1 MDEPKAK
8 GNRPQSGA
16 RPHAGAR
23 PQAGTHWY
31 VIRSKPRRER
41 IVYEQLSGQGLEVFF
56 PAVRVHPVN
65 PRSAKER
72 AYFPSY
78 LFAHLDLAAV
88 GVNKLRWLPAA
99 VGLLEFGGEPA
110 VVPDAL
116 IAQLKLRIASIQS
129 VGGLIFDNLQS
140 GDVVN
145 ITSGPFAGYE
155 AIFDLRLKGS
165 ERVRVLLEMLRRQVS
180 VELDAG
186 SIRKARGS
194 EQQKPSRKR
203 R

>member
-1 MDEPKAK
+1 MSEHTQPD
-8 GNRPQSGA
+8 SS
-16 RPHAGAR
+16 R
-23 PQAGTHWY
+23 PQAGQHWY

-41 IVYEQLSGQGLEVFF
+41 FVVDQLSGQGLEVFY

-78 LFAHLDLAAV
+78 LFAHFDLAAV
-88 GVNKLRWLPAA
+88 GVNRVRWLPAA

-110 VVPDAL
+110 IVPDML
-116 IAQLKLRIASIQS
+116 IAQLKLRVASIQS
-129 VGGLIFDNLQS
+129 VGGLTFDGLQP
-140 GDVVN
+140 GDVVK

-165 ERVRVLLEMLRRQVS
+165 ERVRVLLGMLRRQVS
-180 VELDAG
+180 VEIDAG
-186 SIRKARGS
+186 SIRKARAS
-194 EQQKPSRKR
+194 ELQKPVR
-203 R
+203 RYR

>member
-1 MDEPKAK
+1 MSEPPK
-8 GNRPQSGA
+8 PDGA
-16 RPHAGAR
+16 APRTG
-23 PQAGTHWY
+23 QHWY

-41 IVYEQLSGQGLEVFF
+41 FVRDQLNGQGLEVFY

-88 GVNKLRWLPAA
+88 GVNRLRWLPAA

-110 VVPDAL
+110 IVPDLL
-116 IAQLKLRIASIQS
+116 IEQLKLRVASIKS
-129 VGGLIFDNLQS
+129 VGGLTFDNLQP
-140 GDVVN
+140 GDVVK
-145 ITSGPFAGYE
+145 ITSGPFSGYE

-180 VELDAG
+180 VEIDAG
-186 SIRKARGS
+186 SIRKARAS
-194 EQQKPSRKR
+194 ELQKPAR
-203 R
+203 RYR